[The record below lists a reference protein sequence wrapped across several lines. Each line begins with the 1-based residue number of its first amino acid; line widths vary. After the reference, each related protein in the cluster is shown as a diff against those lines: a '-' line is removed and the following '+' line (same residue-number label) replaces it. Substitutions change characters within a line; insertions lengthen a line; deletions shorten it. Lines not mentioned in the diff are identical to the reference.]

1 MLATRQTPKSQSL
14 TDTGL
19 ISHSV
24 ETDMC
29 WMTLMYVISS
39 HPEHVPLRLA
49 ALKEVTDPKVS
60 QPRPDTGHFC

>member
-14 TDTGL
+14 TDTRL

-29 WMTLMYVISS
+29 WLTLMYVISS

-49 ALKEVTDPKVS
+49 ALKEAHRS
-60 QPRPDTGHFC
+60 